1 MAHTPTITQQRE
13 RWNAVSGHP
22 AIRLRSQW
30 GARRSYTDDNP
41 VTHPATRVF
50 VHISVTSPANYN
62 GNDAHAQ
69 AIERI
74 GISRFPNTGISYNF
88 GIMPNGA
95 LYEFQPVGR
104 RGAHT
109 VNDFKRR
116 TCSTSGCPGN
126 GSSLTA
132 TDSSG
137 WNLNW
142 NARSFVF
149 CAIESTDVS
158 AAVVEMFAR
167 AIYTAYKAG
176 FITKAAA
183 QNIHGHRCVSSKAC
197 PGNKMW
203 VKMKAIQS
211 RIDQLIAGGVQEDDV
226 SVADARQGVMEILK
240 EAYEAATLPVDQRT
254 KTGMAAR
261 KYIRTILLG
270 TDNHVQNAVLNS
282 DNIIKAPP
290 SAATA
295 VENPFWAL
303 SSHVVST
310 TEAAKYVIPKM
321 LAAQAAQLSAIQSVL
336 QQLLDKPGQP
346 LDMAA
351 VEAAAER
358 GADKA
363 LAELTIDV
371 IVRAEDSGSEE
382 PPPLDTTT

>member
-1 MAHTPTITQQRE
+1 
-13 RWNAVSGHP
+13 
-22 AIRLRSQW
+22 
-30 GARRSYTDDNP
+30 
-41 VTHPATRVF
+41 
-50 VHISVTSPANYN
+50 
-62 GNDAHAQ
+62 
-69 AIERI
+69 
-74 GISRFPNTGISYNF
+74 
-88 GIMPNGA
+88 
-95 LYEFQPVGR
+95 
-104 RGAHT
+104 
-109 VNDFKRR
+109 
-116 TCSTSGCPGN
+116 
-126 GSSLTA
+126 
-132 TDSSG
+132 
-137 WNLNW
+137 LNW

-290 SAATA
+290 SAASV
-295 VENPFWAL
+295 VENPFWSLA
-303 SSHVVST
+303 SHTRST
-310 TEAAKYVIPKM
+310 TEYARYVIPQRLDQLEAKVDAA
-321 LAAQAAQLSAIQSVL
+321 LALASGADHAEVL
-336 QQLLDKPGQP
+336 QRIDQVAIAASAERAELADKLDTV
-346 LDMAA
+346 DDVVSDRVTAA
-351 VEAAAER
+351 VREELRDISGVDEDAVAARVVAR
-358 GADKA
+358 LGA
-363 LAELTIDV
+363 LF
-371 IVRAEDSGSEE
+371 SGSEE